1 MSFLE
6 YMAQVL
12 GTDVE
17 TVLYGL
23 ELGAFATWSYMLL
36 DEDEE
41 DEEEEEE
48 DLDDDEWW

>member
-23 ELGAFATWSYMLL
+23 ELGAFAAWSYMLL
-36 DEDEE
+36 DDEDE
-41 DEEEEEE
+41 DEE
-48 DLDDDEWW
+48 DLDDEW